1 VSLTEKAAFL
11 QKEARV
17 KYVNRRAILYGFGL
31 AGMFGSK
38 SLARRAT
45 SSDQE
50 TTELAWILAGLTP
63 LGRGGDSLNRT
74 TDYWRAVE
82 SWFLPVSSH
91 AVLKKIGADFSLPR
105 LIGNAANYRFTSA
118 GGLRRIAGSR
128 PMWDDAQ
135 GDLFTNYLPDIEDF
149 VRKSRARTFLARQA
163 SALKALREPM
173 YKVYDMHDIQGWL
186 ERHFAAR
193 PATMQVYISPITY
206 GWNFT
211 NLDAVTPR
219 LWVPAARAPTN
230 AFKRF
235 QLVRSVF
242 TEVDHNYVNS
252 ATKRLSSVSYDFINA
267 ENGWATSY
275 AWADYPSPE
284 LVLNEYMT
292 WAIFIPYAK
301 DRLSESD
308 FGQIDQ
314 DTRNM
319 MRRRGFPKFSAFVDA
334 LLQLYKDQPG
344 NLEFAYPALV
354 AAMKGA
360 ATKDNG

>member
-1 VSLTEKAAFL
+1 M
-11 QKEARV
+11 RV
-17 KYVNRRAILYGFGL
+17 QYVNRRAILYGFGL
-31 AGMFGSK
+31 AGILGSR
-38 SLARRAT
+38 SLARPAT
-45 SSDQE
+45 SLNQE

-63 LGRGGDSLNRT
+63 LGRGGDALNRT

-91 AVLKKIGADFSLPR
+91 AVLKKLGADFSLPR
-105 LIGNAANYRFTSA
+105 LIGNAANYQFTSA
-118 GGLRRIAGSR
+118 GRLRRIAGSR

-163 SALKALREPM
+163 SALKALRQPM
-173 YKVYDMHDIQGWL
+173 YNVCDMHDIQDWL

-219 LWVPAARAPTN
+219 LWVPAYKAPTN

-242 TEVDHNYVNS
+242 TEVDHNYVNP
-252 ATKRLSSVSYDFINA
+252 ATKRLKGASYEFVNA
-267 ENGWATSY
+267 EYGWATAD
-275 AWADYPSPE
+275 AWADYASPE
-284 LVLNEYMT
+284 LILNEYMT
-292 WAIFIPYAK
+292 WGIFIPYAK
-301 DRLSESD
+301 GRLSEAD
-308 FGQIDQ
+308 FGQINQ
-314 DTRNM
+314 DTRDM
-319 MRRRGFPKFSAFVDA
+319 MSRRGFPRFSAFVDA
-334 LLQLYKDQPG
+334 LLQLHKNQPS
-344 NLEFAYPALV
+344 NLESVYPALL
-354 AAMKGA
+354 AALTGA
-360 ATKDNG
+360 ATRNSG